1 MDLFVFYPPLSVL
14 ICKPCAYAVPPTS
27 LSTHIA
33 DHHIN
38 DARHAATNSTPGAQ
52 LSSQSKKPAK
62 LLASYL
68 LERYQLLDPAI
79 TTIPTPLATD
89 PPIPELRVYRGYQCT
104 CCSFVRRSEPKEAI
118 NSMRQ
123 HFNRLHRLVPAKPGR
138 PATAKDSGPVFRE
151 VYCQRFF
158 VCGAQSFFFTVN
170 VPDQVQELVNS
181 RLRGHANVFQALIDE
196 QLTAGNERQ
205 DARAQVYNS

>member
-1 MDLFVFYPPLSVL
+1 V
-14 ICKPCAYAVPPTS
+14 
-27 LSTHIA
+27 
-33 DHHIN
+33 
-38 DARHAATNSTPGAQ
+38 RH
-52 LSSQSKKPAK
+52 
-62 LLASYL
+62 
-68 LERYQLLDPAI
+68 
-79 TTIPTPLATD
+79 
-89 PPIPELRVYRGYQCT
+89 
-104 CCSFVRRSEPKEAI
+104 SEPKEAI

-123 HFNRLHRLVPAKPGR
+123 HFNRLHCLVLAKPGR
-138 PATAKDSGPVFRE
+138 PAKAKDSGPVFRK